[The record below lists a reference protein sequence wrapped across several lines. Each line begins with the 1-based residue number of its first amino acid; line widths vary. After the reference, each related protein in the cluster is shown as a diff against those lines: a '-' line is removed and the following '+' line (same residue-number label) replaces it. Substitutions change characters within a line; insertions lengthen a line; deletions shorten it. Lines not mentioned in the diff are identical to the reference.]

1 MGDFLLKLF
10 SRLLVSASPTI
21 KGFLKQ
27 LMDNLEAKAKAT
39 DNPIDDILVD
49 LLKIILN
56 IE

>member
-10 SRLLVSASPTI
+10 GKLLTVASPTI
-21 KGFLKQ
+21 KAFLKQ
-27 LMDNLEAKAKAT
+27 IVKELEAKAKAT

-49 LLKIILN
+49 LLEIVLN